1 MGGKHNDLTLY
12 YAKDFGYVMIMLSRL
27 ITIHVS
33 QKIIGLLTQNH
44 I

>member
-1 MGGKHNDLTLY
+1 MGGKHTDLTLY
-12 YAKDFGYVMIMLSRL
+12 YAKDFGYVTIMLSRL